1 MKAISLIVL
10 IGVHQFAFSQ
20 KNDTLRKFLDANF
33 SLASRNKMT
42 YPAIVFKSGH
52 RWILQ
57 ASYTNNNPLLVASF
71 IDKALTVFDGPF
83 TAYYRNK
90 KKATDGYYQN
100 GYRKGIWRYWYTNGR
115 LKDSEVIR
123 NNQLVNTW
131 YTWHDNGNLHL
142 LIDYAFS
149 DSATDLKKLSNDRK
163 PLIESADL
171 DGYKNGRFLRYFS
184 NGQVSDSGGYTNDKK
199 TGPWKIWF
207 ANGQLE
213 AIGNFSNDSLQG
225 EWRWYRESGVI
236 ATKETYRDNKLLD
249 LRCFDDTG
257 NYTGEYCGILKPP
270 VPLGNPSDFENYML
284 DNIIL
289 PNELRNIQLE
299 GTVTITCRITRKA
312 N

>member
-1 MKAISLIVL
+1 M
-10 IGVHQFAFSQ
+10 
-20 KNDTLRKFLDANF
+20 
-33 SLASRNKMT
+33 
-42 YPAIVFKSGH
+42 
-52 RWILQ
+52 
-57 ASYTNNNPLLVASF
+57 
-71 IDKALTVFDGPF
+71 
-83 TAYYRNK
+83 
-90 KKATDGYYQN
+90 
-100 GYRKGIWRYWYTNGR
+100 
-115 LKDSEVIR
+115 
-123 NNQLVNTW
+123 NTW

-249 LRCFDDTG
+249 LR
-257 NYTGEYCGILKPP
+257 
-270 VPLGNPSDFENYML
+270 
-284 DNIIL
+284 
-289 PNELRNIQLE
+289 
-299 GTVTITCRITRKA
+299 
-312 N
+312 